1 VALRNKEVE
10 MGSSAKKGMSVQKR
24 AREQRLRERRE
35 LKRERKAARR
45 DDATSTGTGEPNEQD
60 SGDLGGRER
69 QEQIA
74 AALADRGLQLSY
86 AHGYGG
92 NSWVAVVQDDAAGT
106 TTRYQPGATR
116 LESAENAWRA
126 ISG

>member
-1 VALRNKEVE
+1 
-10 MGSSAKKGMSVQKR
+10 MGSSAKKGMSAQKR

-35 LKRERKAARR
+35 LKRERKAARKEE
-45 DDATSTGTGEPNEQD
+45 AASTGNGEPEQG
-60 SGDLGGRER
+60 SPGELGDRER

-74 AALADRGLQLSY
+74 GALADRGLQLSY

-92 NSWVAVVQDDAAGT
+92 NSWVAVVQDDASGA

-126 ISG
+126 IAG

>member
-1 VALRNKEVE
+1 
-10 MGSSAKKGMSVQKR
+10 MGSSAKKGMSAQKR

-45 DDATSTGTGEPNEQD
+45 EAAASTGTEDPNEQD

-74 AALADRGLQLSY
+74 AALADRGLHLSY

-92 NSWVAVVQDDAAGT
+92 NSWVAVVQDDASGA
-106 TTRYQPGATR
+106 TTRYQPAATR

-126 ISG
+126 IAG